1 MSGCSN
7 PDFRTLPELP
17 HIPDLGGYEKNAL
30 VRGPV
35 SPPLSRRLVFGE
47 LVCFSSDKDVTGGL
61 SVHLTIRVHVL
72 TSKRLGLMESR
83 MFRVFC
89 FIRLFVVFSL
99 VWLSPSIGRCQTTAP
114 ATAATTGDVVFLDF
128 SADWCGPCKQ
138 MAPLIGE
145 IGAAGW
151 LVRHVDVDQEHD
163 IVKRFQVTGV
173 PCYILLVK
181 GHEVGRIDG
190 ATTRSE
196 LEKLLAKSRQPLG
209 LPKLAVPSDS
219 PTVNE
224 IPGVPVPVSK
234 SATHLATEPPAAPT
248 VHPPAQLS
256 GAISQPVA
264 GLASERS
271 LRDPQGAKQQQA
283 LPPPPTL
290 AVETK
295 SALQRNLIQ
304 ATARLRVQDPKGAS
318 WGTGTVIDCRQGE
331 ALILTC
337 GHIFRDSVGEGSIEV
352 DLFGDPSADRLAG
365 QMVSYDLDRDLALVS
380 VFTEAILEPV
390 KIGSVGRSRD
400 VGEGV
405 VTIGCDGGREPTM
418 HVSRVTS
425 VDKYLGPANV
435 QVAGQPVQGRSGGGL
450 FALDGTLLGV
460 CNAAD
465 PEDNEGLFAA
475 LPSIHEHLDEA
486 GLAFVYRHVYPGTE
500 NELAGNADK
509 STVPHLPDAM
519 PDFSFDRRDRADAVP
534 TASSGPRSPA
544 EGGDPLSVDQNE
556 KQFSTPPLSQAVGD
570 GEQMQGLS
578 TGEQALLDHVRE
590 HGGDAEVICIVR
602 PRGASQA
609 DSEVFMLQN
618 ASPHFVDRLSEVHAQ
633 GNVTSK

>member
-1 MSGCSN
+1 
-7 PDFRTLPELP
+7 
-17 HIPDLGGYEKNAL
+17 
-30 VRGPV
+30 
-35 SPPLSRRLVFGE
+35 
-47 LVCFSSDKDVTGGL
+47 
-61 SVHLTIRVHVL
+61 
-72 TSKRLGLMESR
+72 MESR
-83 MFRVFC
+83 MSRVF
-89 FIRLFVVFSL
+89 RFVLLSVVYSL
-99 VWLSPSIGRCQTTAP
+99 ICLTPSNGRGQTTASV
-114 ATAATTGDVVFLDF
+114 TAATTGDVVLLDF
-128 SADWCGPCKQ
+128 SADWCGPCQQ

-196 LEKLLAKSRQPLG
+196 LEKLLAQSRQPLG
-209 LPKLAVPSDS
+209 LPKLAVPTDS
-219 PTVNE
+219 PPDSQ
-224 IPGVPVPVSK
+224 IPGIPVPVSN
-234 SATHLATEPPAAPT
+234 SATHLATESAVSPT

-256 GAISQPVA
+256 GSMSQPLVGQA
-264 GLASERS
+264 AERS
-271 LRDPQGAKQQQA
+271 LRNPQGAKQQPA
-283 LPPPPTL
+283 LAPPPTL

-304 ATARLRVQDPKGAS
+304 ATARLRVQDPNGAS

-390 KIGSVGRSRD
+390 KIGSVGRPRD

-418 HVSRVTS
+418 HVRRVTS

-486 GLAFVYRHVYPGTE
+486 GLAFVYRHIYPGTE
-500 NELAGNADK
+500 NEFAGNADK

-519 PDFSFDRRDRADAVP
+519 PAFSFDRRDRADAVP

-544 EGGDPLSVDQNE
+544 EGVDPLIVDQTE
-556 KQFSTPPLSQAVGD
+556 KQNPPPLLSQAIVD
-570 GEQMQGLS
+570 GEQMQNLS
-578 TGEQALLDHVRE
+578 AGEQALLDHVRE

-618 ASPHFVDRLSEVHAQ
+618 ASPHFVERLSRVHEQ
-633 GNVTSK
+633 GNVTSE

>member
-1 MSGCSN
+1 MS
-7 PDFRTLPELP
+7 
-17 HIPDLGGYEKNAL
+17 
-30 VRGPV
+30 
-35 SPPLSRRLVFGE
+35 
-47 LVCFSSDKDVTGGL
+47 
-61 SVHLTIRVHVL
+61 
-72 TSKRLGLMESR
+72 
-83 MFRVFC
+83 RVFRFIWLC
-89 FIRLFVVFSL
+89 FVLSL
-99 VWLSPSIGRCQTTAP
+99 ICLSPGRSRCQTTAP
-114 ATAATTGDVVFLDF
+114 AIAATTGDVVLLDF

-163 IVKRFQVTGV
+163 IVKRFEVTGV

-181 GHEVGRIDG
+181 GHEVGRING
-190 ATTRSE
+190 ATTRGE
-196 LEKLLAKSRQPLG
+196 FEKLLAKSRQPLG
-209 LPKLAVPSDS
+209 LQELTSQTDLPIAKQ
-219 PTVNE
+219 

-234 SATHLATEPPAAPT
+234 SATHLVTEPAAAPT

-256 GAISQPVA
+256 GSIDQPRVD
-264 GLASERS
+264 LAPEGS
-271 LRDPQGAKQQQA
+271 LRDPQGAKQQQS
-283 LPPPPTL
+283 LPPPPVL

-295 SALQRNLIQ
+295 SALQHDLIQ
-304 ATARLRVQDPKGAS
+304 ATARLRVQDPNGAS

-380 VFTEAILEPV
+380 VFTEATLEPV
-390 KIGSVGRSRD
+390 KIGSVGRPRD

-509 STVPHLPDAM
+509 SAVPHLPDVM
-519 PDFSFDRRDRADAVP
+519 PAFSFDRRDRADAVP
-534 TASSGPRSPA
+534 TASSGPRSPM
-544 EGGDPLSVDQNE
+544 EGGDPPSVDQNE
-556 KQFSTPPLSQAVGD
+556 RLSVDRDERPLSTTLPSQNAGD
-570 GEQMQGLS
+570 GVQMQKLS
-578 TGEQALLDHVRE
+578 AGEQALLDHVRA
-590 HGGDAEVICIVR
+590 HGGEAEVICIVR
-602 PRGASQA
+602 PHGASQT

-618 ASPHFVDRLSEVHAQ
+618 ASPHFIDRLSEVHAQ
-633 GNVTSK
+633 GKNAGK

>member
-1 MSGCSN
+1 
-7 PDFRTLPELP
+7 
-17 HIPDLGGYEKNAL
+17 
-30 VRGPV
+30 
-35 SPPLSRRLVFGE
+35 
-47 LVCFSSDKDVTGGL
+47 
-61 SVHLTIRVHVL
+61 
-72 TSKRLGLMESR
+72 MESR
-83 MFRVFC
+83 MSRVF
-89 FIRLFVVFSL
+89 RFVLLSVVCSL
-99 VWLSPSIGRCQTTAP
+99 ICLKPSNGRGQTTAP
-114 ATAATTGDVVFLDF
+114 ATAATTGDVVLLDF
-128 SADWCGPCKQ
+128 SADWCGPCQQ

-196 LEKLLAKSRQPLG
+196 LEKLLAQSRQPLG
-209 LPKLAVPSDS
+209 LPKLAVPTDS
-219 PTVNE
+219 PAVNQ

-234 SATHLATEPPAAPT
+234 SATHLATESAVSPT

-256 GAISQPVA
+256 GSVSQPLVGQA
-264 GLASERS
+264 AERS
-271 LRDPQGAKQQQA
+271 LRNPQGAKQQPPLA
-283 LPPPPTL
+283 PPPTL

-295 SALQRNLIQ
+295 STLQRKLIQ
-304 ATARLRVQDPKGAS
+304 ATARLRVQDPNGAS

-337 GHIFRDSVGEGSIEV
+337 GHIFRDSVGEGTIEV
-352 DLFGDPSADRLAG
+352 DLFGDPSSDRLAG

-380 VFTEAILEPV
+380 VFTEVILEPV
-390 KIGSVGRSRD
+390 KIGSVGRPRD

-418 HVSRVTS
+418 HVSRVSS

-500 NELAGNADK
+500 NELAGNADR

-519 PDFSFDRRDRADAVP
+519 PAFSFDRRDRADAVP

-544 EGGDPLSVDQNE
+544 EGVDPLIVDQTERRNP
-556 KQFSTPPLSQAVGD
+556 TPLLSQAIED
-570 GEQMQGLS
+570 GKQIQNLS
-578 TGEQALLDHVRE
+578 AGEQALLDHVRE

-609 DSEVFMLQN
+609 ESEVFMLQN
-618 ASPHFVDRLSEVHAQ
+618 ASPHFVERLSKVHEQ
-633 GNVTSK
+633 GNVTSE

>member
-1 MSGCSN
+1 
-7 PDFRTLPELP
+7 
-17 HIPDLGGYEKNAL
+17 
-30 VRGPV
+30 
-35 SPPLSRRLVFGE
+35 
-47 LVCFSSDKDVTGGL
+47 
-61 SVHLTIRVHVL
+61 
-72 TSKRLGLMESR
+72 MESR
-83 MFRVFC
+83 MSRVF
-89 FIRLFVVFSL
+89 RFVLLSVVYSL

-114 ATAATTGDVVFLDF
+114 ATAATTGDVVLLDF
-128 SADWCGPCKQ
+128 SADWCGPCQQ

-196 LEKLLAKSRQPLG
+196 LEKLLAQSRQPLG
-209 LPKLAVPSDS
+209 LPKLAVPTDS
-219 PTVNE
+219 PTVHQ
-224 IPGVPVPVSK
+224 IPGVPVPVSN
-234 SATHLATEPPAAPT
+234 SATHLATESAVSPT

-256 GAISQPVA
+256 GSVSQPLVDQA
-264 GLASERS
+264 AERS
-271 LRDPQGAKQQQA
+271 LRDPQGTKQQPVLA
-283 LPPPPTL
+283 PPPTL

-304 ATARLRVQDPKGAS
+304 ATARLRVQDPNGAS

-337 GHIFRDSVGEGSIEV
+337 GHIFRDSVGEGTIEV

-390 KIGSVGRSRD
+390 KIGSVGRPRD

-405 VTIGCDGGREPTM
+405 ATIGCDGGREPTM

-509 STVPHLPDAM
+509 TNVPHLPDAM
-519 PDFSFDRRDRADAVP
+519 PAFSFDRRDRADAVP
-534 TASSGPRSPA
+534 TASSGPRLSA
-544 EGGDPLSVDQNE
+544 EGVDPLRVNQNE
-556 KQFSTPPLSQAVGD
+556 RQSSNPPLPQAIED
-570 GEQMQGLS
+570 GEQMHSLS
-578 TGEQALLDHVRE
+578 AGEQALLDHVRE

-618 ASPHFVDRLSEVHAQ
+618 ASPRFVERLSEVHDQ
-633 GNVTSK
+633 GNVASE

>member
-1 MSGCSN
+1 
-7 PDFRTLPELP
+7 
-17 HIPDLGGYEKNAL
+17 
-30 VRGPV
+30 
-35 SPPLSRRLVFGE
+35 
-47 LVCFSSDKDVTGGL
+47 
-61 SVHLTIRVHVL
+61 
-72 TSKRLGLMESR
+72 MESR

-234 SATHLATEPPAAPT
+234 SSTHLATEPPAAPT
-248 VHPPAQLS
+248 LHPPAQLS

-544 EGGDPLSVDQNE
+544 EGGGPLSVDQNE

-578 TGEQALLDHVRE
+578 TGEQALLEHVRE

>member
-248 VHPPAQLS
+248 LHPPAQLS

>member
-1 MSGCSN
+1 MS
-7 PDFRTLPELP
+7 
-17 HIPDLGGYEKNAL
+17 
-30 VRGPV
+30 
-35 SPPLSRRLVFGE
+35 
-47 LVCFSSDKDVTGGL
+47 
-61 SVHLTIRVHVL
+61 
-72 TSKRLGLMESR
+72 
-83 MFRVFC
+83 RVF
-89 FIRLFVVFSL
+89 RFVLLPVVYSL

-114 ATAATTGDVVFLDF
+114 ATAATTGDVVLLDF
-128 SADWCGPCKQ
+128 SADWCGPCQQ

-196 LEKLLAKSRQPLG
+196 LEKLLAQSRQPLG
-209 LPKLAVPSDS
+209 LPKLAVQTDS
-219 PTVNE
+219 PTVHQ
-224 IPGVPVPVSK
+224 IPGVPVPVSN
-234 SATHLATEPPAAPT
+234 SATHLATESAVSPT

-256 GAISQPVA
+256 GSVSQPLVDQA
-264 GLASERS
+264 AERS
-271 LRDPQGAKQQQA
+271 LRDPQGTQQQPVLA
-283 LPPPPTL
+283 PPPTL

-304 ATARLRVQDPKGAS
+304 ATARLRVQDPNGAS

-337 GHIFRDSVGEGSIEV
+337 GHIFRDSVGEGTIEV

-390 KIGSVGRSRD
+390 KIGSVGRPRD

-405 VTIGCDGGREPTM
+405 ATIGCDGGREPTM

-450 FALDGTLLGV
+450 LALDGTLLGV

-486 GLAFVYRHVYPGTE
+486 GLAFVYRHVYPGTK

-509 STVPHLPDAM
+509 TTVPHLPDAM
-519 PDFSFDRRDRADAVP
+519 PAFSFDRRDRADAVP
-534 TASSGPRSPA
+534 TASSGPRLSA
-544 EGGDPLSVDQNE
+544 EGVDPLRVNQNE
-556 KQFSTPPLSQAVGD
+556 RQSSNPPLPQAIED
-570 GEQMQGLS
+570 GEQMHGLS
-578 TGEQALLDHVRE
+578 AGEQALLDHVRE

-602 PRGASQA
+602 PRGASQS

-618 ASPHFVDRLSEVHAQ
+618 ASPRFVERLSEVHDQ
-633 GNVTSK
+633 GNVASE